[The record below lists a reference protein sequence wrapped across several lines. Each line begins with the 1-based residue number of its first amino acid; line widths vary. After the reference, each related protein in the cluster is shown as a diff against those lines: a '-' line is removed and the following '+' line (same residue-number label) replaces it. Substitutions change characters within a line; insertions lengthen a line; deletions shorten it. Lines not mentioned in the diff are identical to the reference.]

1 METTVTFVNAVLI
14 GLLIFGTVAGMVKGL
29 VRQVIELLG
38 VIAAFLGALLFASWL
53 ATLLQ
58 EYGGLPYSPALVI
71 SFTLLFVA
79 GMVAFHFLGK
89 FVHNL
94 VHLTFLGW
102 VDRFAG
108 GALGLIV
115 AMLIGSA
122 LIALV
127 LELPVS
133 DDVREGVENAKVSM
147 FLQPMAP
154 ALFDFVFEHGEKG
167 IGADKILRRGD
178 SI

>member
-14 GLLIFGTVAGMVKGL
+14 GLLIFGTIAGMVKGL

-38 VIAAFLGALLFASWL
+38 VIAAFLVALLFASWL
-53 ATLLQ
+53 AVLLQ

-71 SFTLLFVA
+71 AFTLLFVG
-79 GMVAFHFLGK
+79 GMVAFHFLAR

-133 DDVREGVENAKVSM
+133 KEVREGIERAQVSM

-154 ALFDFVFEHGEKG
+154 ALFDFVFEHGEGG
-167 IGADKILRRGD
+167 IASEKILRRGD

>member
-1 METTVTFVNAVLI
+1 VETTVTFVNAVLI
-14 GLLIFGTVAGMVKGL
+14 GLLIFGTIAGMVKGM

-38 VIAAFLGALLFASWL
+38 VIAAFLAALLFASWL

-58 EYGGLPYSPALVI
+58 EFGGLPYSPALVI
-71 SFTLLFVA
+71 AFVLLFLG
-79 GMVAFHFLGK
+79 GMVTFHFLGK
-89 FVHNL
+89 VVHNL
-94 VHLTFLGW
+94 IHLTFLGW

-108 GALGLIV
+108 GALGLII

-122 LIALV
+122 LLAVV

-133 DDVREGVENAKVSM
+133 KDVREGIEQAEVSM

-154 ALFDFVFEHGEKG
+154 ALFDFVFEHGDGG
-167 IGADKILRRGD
+167 IATDKILRRGE